1 MSIKKSLKKLA
12 VRLIGEEESGIVG
25 SDIAEVIGYTAE
37 NLNVDPS
44 SGRLIVSEYV
54 EPSQPSGGSG
64 LLSEP
69 VTLTASADGA
79 SAAQVPTLNL
89 VLGKT
94 YAITYT
100 YKGEKFTAQRQALD
114 ANTGNNLGIE
124 RSVTLGNMAED
135 AILVDNG
142 LGVFLVADK
151 CLFSS
156 ETGPSYSAD
165 TCAIILAPL
174 DLDAGGALDT
184 LVVESITEV

>member
-1 MSIKKSLKKLA
+1 MSIKKAFKKLA

-37 NLNVDPS
+37 SLNVDPS

-79 SAAQVPTLNL
+79 SVDQVPTLNL
-89 VLGKT
+89 ELGKT
-94 YAITYT
+94 YEIAYT
-100 YKGEKFTAQRQALD
+100 YKGENFTAQRQAID
-114 ANTGNNLGIE
+114 ANGGNNLGIE
-124 RSVTLGNMAED
+124 GSVTLGNMAED
-135 AILVDNG
+135 AISIDNG
-142 LGVFLVADK
+142 SGMLFVADK
-151 CLFSS
+151 CSYSF
-156 ETGPSYSAD
+156 ETGGSYSVD
-165 TCAIILAPL
+165 TCAIIFAPL
-174 DLDAGGALDT
+174 DESATFDT